1 MRSNSIKML
10 IFLLLFVS
18 FLPVFSQNYNSYIIR
33 FSSSEEIKR
42 IKDVFT
48 LQNIHLSPVFN
59 YDIDKP
65 LKENTALSND
75 IFDQLQDL
83 KKYYLIDKASAK
95 DDRIRKMIENGT
107 IDHIEPNYI
116 FNIENDQLKP
126 PNDPKYDQQWAL
138 KMLGAEKAWEKATG
152 EGIVIGVIDTG
163 IDYLHPDLVN
173 QLHINEKED
182 LNNNGKLDPWSS
194 DEFKGGIT
202 GDFNGVDDDGNGIAD
217 DVIGYDFVDQ
227 FDANLGDH
235 LQQDAEPFDEMGH
248 GTQVSG
254 LIAAEKNNDE
264 GIVGLAYDAKI
275 LTVRAF
281 DFTGNAESDDIANSI
296 VYAALNGA
304 DIINM
309 SFGEGVNAKIVQSA
323 VKLASSLGCVM
334 VSSAGNSGWNRPHY
348 PSDYD
353 EVLSLGTVLESG
365 DRDGQSN
372 WGDRLDLMAPGTGV
386 ITTNF
391 LNEYKTV
398 GGTSFA
404 APYTAATA
412 ALLLQ
417 MDPSLQQKEI
427 YGILQ
432 QTSENIDPFVWNPYI
447 GAGLLNAKNAVNF
460 TGKTIIDISY
470 PPNDHYHDITKTDH
484 LPVVGTVAVPFFK
497 SYQLFIGKGI
507 SPENWTELTNIRTSQ
522 IMNDT
527 ITEINLNFYS
537 EELYTIRLLCT
548 LNNNRTL
555 EKRNRLYLPHNS
567 DALKILSVKALN
579 ILHNENNAIV
589 VGVKANRA
597 NLTEIKYRPEGSS
610 KEYTT
615 VSDNFYYEHLH
626 TVLLDQPIEPGVKM
640 EAIALAITGDGQV
653 AESEFTFTLDPE
665 PMPVSGFAPKDHD
678 LPISYLLNEVADIY
692 DNGGQSFVVNDISG
706 ATWNSTNVY
715 QYDNDEFKKT
725 DSLNSIWI
733 PIGLGDSN
741 GDGITEVLT
750 TANRKTKLTQ
760 AAFPG
765 GSPFTKILYS
775 DTISAKFWAAAFY
788 DLDKDGRED
797 IIGYNDTSF
806 FAVSYKNGTY
816 SLLAFADM
824 KDEYSSIG
832 SFPGA
837 ALGDF
842 DNDGKT
848 ELIHG
853 NQKSHLFVWEYA
865 NGDFH
870 LEKIDSN
877 ETSSYTPIYMTECD
891 IEGDGTPE
899 ILMANYGTAEI
910 MGQHEG
916 GTPVWLCRVIKY
928 DGTDLNTIWK
938 KYAWGVKSGTTL
950 SGLSYRNG
958 VAAGNIDDEP
968 GDEIIFSP
976 FPNYYVFKWDRD
988 TEKMEPMWWYPSAY
1002 SNSALIHDFDGN
1014 NINEMGFTTTR
1025 GTFFYEYDKD
1035 FSGPKAPTGFDGWA
1049 LNESSAYFEW
1059 NSVMNADGY
1068 ELFRVIR
1075 DEGGVN
1081 LVSAGIT
1088 QETNITISDLE
1099 NETWY
1104 EYTLAA
1110 FNNSTPDKYSEATYS
1125 IDIYTH
1131 KPITPVSTVV
1141 QSNSILY
1148 LNFDGKIPQSNID
1161 PSYFLISKDDD
1172 SFNPI
1177 EAVQATDTSL
1187 VLSFADVLKPGEYL
1201 LYVSSFRDLYNTP
1214 TNENTLPFEI
1224 EDAPAPD
1231 EELYLSHL
1239 EVMSGNE
1246 LVLWYSEPVLK
1257 TDAER
1262 IENYLLSPYGSIDQ
1276 VILDEAEPERAII
1289 IPGSDLGIGPR
1300 GLNYT
1305 ITVKNVT
1312 AVSGNQMTTGA
1323 GNTLSFVMTSED
1335 AGNAY
1340 VYPNPIKMSEQPDI
1354 YFANLPPRAEVIIY
1368 SLEGEQLRILQE
1380 TDSNGGVEWDGMD
1393 SSGNELPSGIYL
1405 FEVRT
1410 LHEDGSSSISDLKK
1424 FAIIK

>member
-1 MRSNSIKML
+1 MQSKSIKML
-10 IFLLLFVS
+10 IFLILLLS
-18 FLPVFSQNYNSYIIR
+18 FSSAFSQNFNSYIIR
-33 FSSSEEIKR
+33 FSSDEGIKNL
-42 IKDVFT
+42 KDDFS
-48 LQNIHLSPVFN
+48 LQNIELSPVFK
-59 YDIDKP
+59 YD
-65 LKENTALSND
+65 LKSTNKDNSALSND
-75 IFDQLQDL
+75 IKEQLE
-83 KKYYLIDKASAK
+83 YLQKFYVIDIASANNDQIK
-95 DDRIRKMIENGT
+95 NMIEKGT
-107 IDHIEPNYI
+107 IDLIEPNHI
-116 FNIENDQLKP
+116 FRIENDELKP
-126 PNDPKYDQQWAL
+126 PNDPDYDKQWAL
-138 KMLGAEKAWEKATG
+138 KMLGAEKAWEKASG

-163 IDYLHPDLVN
+163 IDYQHPDLVN
-173 QLHINEKED
+173 QLYINEKED
-182 LNNNGKLDPWSS
+182 INNNGKLDPWSS
-194 DEFKGGIT
+194 EEFKGGIS
-202 GDFNGVDDDGNGIAD
+202 GDFNGIDDDGNGFTD

-227 FDANLGDH
+227 FDANLGDY

-254 LIAAEKNNDE
+254 LIAAERNNNE
-264 GIVGLAYDAKI
+264 GIVGLAYDSKI
-275 LTVRAF
+275 LTIRAF

-309 SFGEGVNAKIVQSA
+309 SFGESVNAKIVQSA
-323 VKLASSLGCVM
+323 IKLASSLKCIM

-353 EVLSLGTVLESG
+353 EVLSVGTVLESG

-391 LNEYKTV
+391 LDGYKTV

-417 MDPSLQQKEI
+417 VDPSLKQKEI

-432 QTSENIDPFVWNPYI
+432 QTSENIHPFGWDPNI

-470 PPNDHYHDITKTDH
+470 PPNDHYHDITETDH
-484 LPVVGTVAVPFFK
+484 LSVVGTVAVPFFK

-507 SPENWTELTNIRTSQ
+507 SPQNWTELTNVRTSQ
-522 IMNDT
+522 ILNDT
-527 ITEINLNFYS
+527 ITEINLNFYTD
-537 EELYTIRLLCT
+537 ELYTIRLLCT

-555 EKRNRLYLPHNS
+555 EKRNRLYLPNNS
-567 DALKILSVKALN
+567 EELKILSVKALN
-579 ILHNENNAIV
+579 ILHNEKNAVV

-597 NLTEIKYRPEGSS
+597 NFTEIKYRPEGSS
-610 KEYTT
+610 EDYTT
-615 VSDNFYYEHLH
+615 VSDNYYYEHLH
-626 TVLLDQPIEPGVKM
+626 TVLLDRPIEPGVKM
-640 EAIALAITGDGQV
+640 EAIAIAKTEDGQI
-653 AESEFTFTLDPE
+653 AESEFTFTTEPE
-665 PMPVSGFAPKDHD
+665 PIPVSGFAPKDYE
-678 LPISYLLNEVADIY
+678 LPLSYLLNEVEDIY
-692 DNGGQSFVVNDISG
+692 DDGKQSFVVNDISG

-715 QYDNDEFKKT
+715 QYDNDKFKKT

-741 GDGITEVLT
+741 GDGIIEILT

-765 GSPFTKILYS
+765 GSPFTKVLFS

-816 SLLAFADM
+816 SLSAFAEM
-824 KDEYSSIG
+824 KDEFTAIG

-842 DNDGKT
+842 DNDGKI

-853 NQKSHLFVWEYA
+853 NQKSHLFVWEYSS
-865 NGDFH
+865 GDFQ

-899 ILMANYGTAEI
+899 ILMANYGTSEI

-916 GTPVWLCRVIKY
+916 GTPIWLCRVIKY
-928 DGTDLNTIWK
+928 DGDELKTIWK

-976 FPNYYVFKWDRD
+976 FPNYYVFKWDKD
-988 TEKMEPMWWYPSAY
+988 TEKIKPIWWYPSAY
-1002 SNSALIHDFDGN
+1002 SNSALINDFDGN
-1014 NINEMGFTTTR
+1014 GINEMGFTTTR
-1025 GTFFYEYDKD
+1025 GTFFYEFDKD
-1035 FSGPKAPTGFDGWA
+1035 FSGPEAPTGFDGWA
-1049 LNESSAYFEW
+1049 LNETSAYFEW

-1068 ELFRVIR
+1068 EIFRIIR
-1075 DEGGVN
+1075 DESGVN

-1088 QETNITISDLE
+1088 QETNITINDLE

-1110 FNNSTPDKYSEATYS
+1110 FNNSTEDKYSEATYS

-1131 KPITPVSTVV
+1131 KPITPVKTDVHND
-1141 QSNSILY
+1141 NSLFLI
-1148 LNFDGKIPQSNID
+1148 FDGKIPQSNID
-1161 PSYFLISKDDD
+1161 PSFFLVSKDDD

-1187 VLSFADVLKPGEYL
+1187 VLSFSEKMEQGEYL
-1201 LYVSSFRDLYNTP
+1201 LYVKSFRDLYNTP
-1214 TNENTLPFEI
+1214 TIENTLSFEI
-1224 EDAPAPD
+1224 KESTGSNA
-1231 EELYLSHL
+1231 ELYLSHL
-1239 EVMSGNE
+1239 DVVSGNE
-1246 LVLWYSEPVLK
+1246 LILWYSEPVNR
-1257 TDAER
+1257 TDAEKTD
-1262 IENYLLSPYGSIDQ
+1262 NYLLSPYGSIEQ
-1276 VILDEAEPERAII
+1276 VILDGSEPKRVTIT
-1289 IPGSDLGIGPR
+1289 PSSDLGIGPR

-1305 ITVKNVT
+1305 ITVRNVQ
-1312 AVSGNQMTTGA
+1312 AVSGNQMTNGA

-1335 AGNAY
+1335 GSNAY

-1368 SLEGEQLRILQE
+1368 SLEGEQLRILEE

-1393 SSGNELPSGIYL
+1393 SNGKKLPSGIYL
-1405 FEVRT
+1405 FEVKT
-1410 LHEDGSSSISDLKK
+1410 SYEDGSSSTSDLKK